1 MTKQTPN
8 RQRQHR
14 NQLAARLSEAPHNK
28 VVLLEAGRDYP
39 PGQTPDDFRDTCSG
53 SALMNPSG
61 AEMSSRLRQTGGH
74 SSPSLRF
81 GRLKQAHSV
90 LLVRQSADLFG

>member
-39 PGQTPDDFRDTCSG
+39 QRQTPDDIRNTCSG
-53 SALMNPSG
+53 SA
-61 AEMSSRLRQTGGH
+61 
-74 SSPSLRF
+74 
-81 GRLKQAHSV
+81 
-90 LLVRQSADLFG
+90 